1 MKTAATYLLAFLFI
15 FLLCPDNSAAQDI
28 EGELKTYAALCDS
41 CLMLKKSLSEGA
53 AVSPDKAKSLI
64 GKFVETGKRLKSRSM
79 TPWQKDTYRI
89 ITERFSRSSYTEPFA
104 AEIPRL
110 PAMQANVIEAGENA
124 EIIYI
129 LTDGNAGSITNAVKP
144 EKDGRKLNFSII
156 ASASF
161 PHLAGSLML
170 AAQYNG
176 WGGYIRGSSNFA
188 KAESS
193 YNCLSNGTVP
203 DGSEFWGK
211 GQDRL
216 AINSLT
222 AGAIFP
228 IIGNL
233 SIYAGAGTGR
243 WTLIWMDI
251 DSEWAKV
258 ADLSYKGIAAEA
270 GIVAGWKF
278 LVFSAGVTTVRFK
291 TLQANVGV
299 GVRF

>member
-1 MKTAATYLLAFLFI
+1 MKTAATYLLTFLFI

-53 AVSPDKAKSLI
+53 AVSSDKAKSLI
-64 GKFVETGKRLKSRSM
+64 GRFVETGKRLRSRSM

-110 PAMQANVIEAGENA
+110 PAMQSGVIGAGERS
-124 EIIYI
+124 EIIDI
-129 LTDGNAGSITNAVKP
+129 STNCSAGSVMNAVKP

-176 WGGYIRGSSNFA
+176 WGGYIRGCSNFA
-188 KAESS
+188 KAES
-193 YNCLSNGTVP
+193 Y
-203 DGSEFWGK
+203 
-211 GQDRL
+211 
-216 AINSLT
+216 
-222 AGAIFP
+222 
-228 IIGNL
+228 
-233 SIYAGAGTGR
+233 
-243 WTLIWMDI
+243 
-251 DSEWAKV
+251 
-258 ADLSYKGIAAEA
+258 
-270 GIVAGWKF
+270 
-278 LVFSAGVTTVRFK
+278 
-291 TLQANVGV
+291 
-299 GVRF
+299 